1 MKRRLTIIIV
11 LLCLGLSARAQIQVG
26 SNAIPTMNKPGKIT
40 QSRLDAFKKTTTVF
54 TLIYKDYAQK
64 AVFEKAIAS
73 VWKITPFK
81 IIRPDELDRYMKENY
96 SVFSFGGFM
105 INHEG
110 DHIVTTTITLCYD
123 LWMPEV
129 KRSGKVK
136 QHFLA
141 RIWMSPDADM
151 NMEGYKRRF
160 WSATSFSEK
169 MLSFIY
175 NDGGF
180 YNWGAGYLKGYLKVV
195 NDHLTKGDEQGPS
208 SELVDRKALA
218 ELQKDTLFVPDY
230 VNVTFNP
237 FTGQEHRDPI
247 DMDKVQRE
255 YPFPVRFVSSEK
267 LNDMILSGRPMKY
280 LVYIKN
286 SNVKIVDV
294 FDGQTGDLIYVND
307 VRLSYNFKAKDL
319 GRLAK
324 HVD

>member
-1 MKRRLTIIIV
+1 MKRLLTAV
-11 LLCLGLSARAQIQVG
+11 LLCLGLSAQAQIQVG
-26 SNAIPTMNKPGKIT
+26 SNIVSTMNKPGKLSK
-40 QSRLDAFKKTTTVF
+40 SRLEDFKKTTTVF

-81 IIRPDELDRYMKENY
+81 IVLPDELDQYMKDGY
-96 SVFSFGGFM
+96 SIFSFGGFI
-105 INHEG
+105 INRQG
-110 DHIVTTTITLCYD
+110 DNIVTTTITLSYD

-129 KRSGKVK
+129 KKHDKVK
-136 QHFLA
+136 QHYLA
-141 RIWMSPDADM
+141 RIWMSPDAEM

-160 WSATSFSEK
+160 WTASSFSEK

-180 YNWGAGYLKGYLKVV
+180 YNWGAGYLRGYLKVI
-195 NDHLTKGDEQGPS
+195 NDHLISGDEQGPA
-208 SELVDRKALA
+208 SEFLDKKALA
-218 ELQKDTLFVPDY
+218 TLQKDTLFVPDY

-237 FTGQEHRDPI
+237 FTGKERQDPL
-247 DMDKVQRE
+247 DMEKVHKE
-255 YPFPVRFVSSEK
+255 YPFPIRMVSSEK
-267 LNDMILSGRPMKY
+267 LNDMILSGKPMKY

-294 FDGQTGDLIYVND
+294 YDGPSGNLIYVSF
-307 VRLSYNFKAKDL
+307 VRLSYNFKEKDL

-324 HVD
+324 RVD